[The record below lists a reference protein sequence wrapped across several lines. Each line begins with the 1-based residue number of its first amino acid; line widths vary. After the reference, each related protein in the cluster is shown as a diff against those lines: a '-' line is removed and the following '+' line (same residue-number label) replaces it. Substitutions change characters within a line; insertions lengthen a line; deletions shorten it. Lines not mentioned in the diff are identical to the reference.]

1 MLIELLWNWATDEC
15 QTDYGMLIVS
25 VDWHRLMASEMDDR
39 VVIDD

>member
-1 MLIELLWNWATDEC
+1 
-15 QTDYGMLIVS
+15 MLIVS